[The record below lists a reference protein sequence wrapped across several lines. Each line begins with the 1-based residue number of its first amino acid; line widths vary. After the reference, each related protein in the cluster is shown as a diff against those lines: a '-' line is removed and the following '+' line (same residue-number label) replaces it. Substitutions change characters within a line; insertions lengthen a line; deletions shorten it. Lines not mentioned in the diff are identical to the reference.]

1 MVCDLVAVP
10 RSRSAVRNLGSVEL
24 ATGGGVGAT
33 GSTGPASG
41 LVHACAILKW
51 MLQYTAP
58 QGTAGE
64 PPIDV
69 VFHALS
75 DGNRRAMIDRLL
87 DGPVSVSELARPLA
101 ISLPA
106 VIQHLHVLEASG
118 VVRSHKVGRVR
129 TCEIEPLA
137 LSTAERWIRERRA
150 TWEARLDRLG
160 RFLESDT
167 DESGRSTKSKQT
179 KPRRRSQ

>member
-1 MVCDLVAVP
+1 
-10 RSRSAVRNLGSVEL
+10 
-24 ATGGGVGAT
+24 
-33 GSTGPASG
+33 
-41 LVHACAILKW
+41 
-51 MLQYTAP
+51 MLQCLPTQP
-58 QGTAGE
+58 TPSE

-87 DGPVSVSELARPLA
+87 HGPASVSELARPLA

-106 VIQHLHVLEASG
+106 VVQHLHVLEASG
-118 VVRSHKVGRVR
+118 VVRSQKVGRVR

-137 LSTAERWIRERRA
+137 LSTAERWISERRA

-160 RFLESDT
+160 EFLAAGT
-167 DESGRSTKSKQT
+167 DESEPSTQSKKTRSKGRSK
-179 KPRRRSQ
+179 